1 MRLDSAGRA
10 VTAVVPVRPWRLAPI
25 ALAIDARDR
34 TRLARA
40 FTLDVLRALRDTPSV
55 SAIVIV
61 TDERDF
67 PPEALGAEVTIAGD
81 RSLMSADPVNHAIR
95 VGARWAVSRHP
106 HQPVVV
112 IPADLPSMTASVLE
126 ATLDQMRQAAPRSF
140 VADLSSKGRTL
151 VAVEDASDLIRFGT
165 GSARQGRRGGHRS
178 AARRGHSS
186 RSEPCRQ
193 PWCRPAD
200 RESCRADGSFGFP
213 CLTSSPDRSRR
224 TL

>member
-10 VTAVVPVRPWRLAPI
+10 VTAVVPVRPWRLAPT

-61 TDERDF
+61 SDERDF
-67 PPEALGAEVTIAGD
+67 PPEALGAEVTIVGD

-106 HQPVVV
+106 RQPVVV
-112 IPADLPSMTASVLE
+112 VPADLPSMTASVLE
-126 ATLDQMRQAAPRSF
+126 ATLDRMRQAAPRSF
-140 VADLSSKGRTL
+140 VADLSSEGRTL
-151 VAVEDASDLIRFGT
+151 VAVEDARDLIRFGT
-165 GSARQGRRGGHRS
+165 GSARRHALAGFVKVDEVDT
-178 AARRGHSS
+178 AARLDVDTLRDLSHAVSHGVG
-186 RSEPCRQ
+186 PLTAKAVAQ
-193 PWCRPAD
+193 MARPA
-200 RESCRADGSFGFP
+200 AHV
-213 CLTSSPDRSRR
+213 
-224 TL
+224 